1 MNITSAKYIS
11 RDTYDSDGKVTS
23 TENCGIVAVI
33 NGETLGVPVDPANRH
48 YAAILEW
55 AEEDGNTIEE
65 AD

>member
-1 MNITSAKYIS
+1 MNVTSAQYTLDI
-11 RDTYDSDGKVTS
+11 DGATNAS
-23 TENCGIVAVI
+23 IQAVI
-33 NGETLGVPVDPANRH
+33 DGITISVPLDPNNRH